1 MLVHTVLFWLRED
14 LSADTV
20 AEFRAG
26 LETLKGI
33 QCAEVIYVGSPAA
46 TKPRPGV
53 IIDDYDFC
61 LTVVLKDV
69 KAHDAYQVDPL
80 HKAFIKTYSP
90 FFKQVRI
97 YDAD

>member
-1 MLVHTVLFWLRED
+1 MLVHTVLFWLQDNLPE
-14 LSADTV
+14 SKSN
-20 AEFRAG
+20 EFRAG

-33 QCAEVIYVGSPAA
+33 ESAVAIHVGTPSA
-46 TKPRPGV
+46 TNPRPGI

-61 LTVVLKDV
+61 LTVILKDIA
-69 KAHDAYQVDPL
+69 AHDAYQIDPL
-80 HKAFIKTYSP
+80 HKAFIGKYAS